1 MNKKKEFKKLY
12 DLMHDVYNYSPD
24 VLTVICS
31 FVSIDVIEGI
41 LLDLTEYVETK
52 ERGMLKKIIID
63 ICSVALINIALKCKV
78 TGENPENVLEEE
90 LIDLII
96 DVFEPHEYEKVIDK
110 IGREVLKNINVAMA
124 LYKER
129 KVKTEVK

>member
-124 LYKER
+124 LYKE
-129 KVKTEVK
+129 KAGKIGAK

>member
-52 ERGMLKKIIID
+52 ERGILKKIIID